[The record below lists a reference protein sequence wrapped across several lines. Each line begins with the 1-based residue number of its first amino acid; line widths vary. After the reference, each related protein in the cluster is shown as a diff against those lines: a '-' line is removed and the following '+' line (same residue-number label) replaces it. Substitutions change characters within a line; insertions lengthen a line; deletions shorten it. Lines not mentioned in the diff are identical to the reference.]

1 MGVRSTYGLLMLL
14 VFAIGSI
21 GAFLLLDWPPLLQQ
35 IVLGYLAVLL
45 IVRLVLVL
53 GRFLLAPGAERFR
66 LVPMV
71 TATARFW
78 CVWSAGSSS

>member
-21 GAFLLLDWPPLLQQ
+21 GAFLLLDWPPLLKQ
-35 IVLGYLAVLL
+35 I
-45 IVRLVLVL
+45 VL